1 MLDTFTSWGGC
12 AARDEHYYGLRGH
25 LVISREGFITQGTVT
40 PANANERSVL
50 GNLIGH
56 IQGMLI
62 GDKGFI
68 DQSWKTLL
76 AQHGIDLQTPLR
88 SNMADQRPSAFVRTL
103 MKVRKSIETAFSV
116 LVTQF
121 SFTKIKAHDLWHFL
135 NKCSRKI
142 LAFNYVLFKS

>member
-1 MLDTFTSWGGC
+1 MNT
-12 AARDEHYYGLRGH
+12 
-25 LVISREGFITQGTVT
+25 EGFITQGTVT
-40 PANANERSVL
+40 PANENERFVL

-56 IQGMLI
+56 IKGMLI

-76 AQHGIDLQTPLR
+76 AQHGIDFQTPLR
-88 SNMADQRPSAFVRTL
+88 RNMMDQRSPGFVKALIKT
-103 MKVRKSIETAFSV
+103 RKSIETAFIV

-135 NKCSRKI
+135 IKFSRKI
-142 LAFNYVLFKS
+142 FAFNFYVLLKN